1 MNNLIAVETRP
12 NALPQANQVLTQA
25 PRRAD
30 QNPALVYLR
39 GMTPK
44 ARRVQSNALGA
55 IARLINPALDIYS
68 FQWERMEYQHAQA
81 IRADLIG
88 RYSPA
93 SVNRMLSALR
103 GVAKQA
109 WLMGLIEPDQY
120 FRINEVKNVRG
131 STLPAGRALAGG
143 EISALL
149 QACIMD
155 PSPAGFRDA
164 AIIAIMAVA
173 GPRRNELVN
182 LDLADYDPESGALKI
197 LHGKGNKQ
205 RIVYLDNGAASAL
218 ADWLTLRGPQPGA
231 LFVAIN
237 KAGKL
242 TYKTLTDQAIYNM
255 LIKRANQA
263 ATNQFTPHDLRRTC
277 ITDLLE
283 AGVDALLVA
292 AIAGHASPDTTRK
305 YDRRPEAAKQRAA
318 SLLHIPYKRRLG

>member
-12 NALPQANQVLTQA
+12 SVITQANHVINQA
-25 PRRAD
+25 TIRAD
-30 QNPALVYLR
+30 LNPALVYLR
-39 GMTPK
+39 GMNPK
-44 ARRVQSNALGA
+44 ARRVQGNALSA
-55 IARLINPALDIYS
+55 IARLINPSLDIYS
-68 FQWERMEYQHAQA
+68 LNWQAIEYKHAQA
-81 IRADLIG
+81 IRADLIEL
-88 RYSPA
+88 YSPA

-120 FRINEVKNVRG
+120 FRINEVKNVKG

-143 EISALL
+143 EINALI

-182 LDLADYDPESGALKI
+182 LNLGDYDPESGALKI
-197 LHGKGNKQ
+197 LHAKGNKQ
-205 RIVYLDNGAASAL
+205 RIVYLDNGAAEAL
-218 ADWLTLRGPQPGA
+218 ADWITLRGPQPGA